1 MKHCHEEKLML
12 QITRQTE
19 YAIRGLQELSR
30 RNGSAPV
37 QLRLI
42 ASSCEVS
49 EAFLAK
55 IFQMLGHAGIVKSH
69 RGVNGGFSLG
79 REASDISIREIVEIS
94 EGGIHLSLCER
105 GNQICKDSVGC
116 RIAPLW
122 AKAQNAL
129 TDTLECTS
137 LADVV

>member
-1 MKHCHEEKLML
+1 ML

-37 QLRLI
+37 QLRVI
-42 ASSCEVS
+42 AATCDVS

-55 IFQMLGHAGIVKSH
+55 IFQMLGQAGIVRSH
-69 RGVNGGFSLG
+69 RGVKGGFSLG
-79 REASDISIREIVEIS
+79 KPASKITLREIVDVS
-94 EGGIHLSLCER
+94 EGGILLNHCLR
-105 GNQICKDSVGC
+105 GDRPCKDSSGC
-116 RIAPLW
+116 MVAPIW

>member
-1 MKHCHEEKLML
+1 ML
-12 QITRQTE
+12 QITKQTE

-30 RNGSAPV
+30 RNGAEPV

-42 ASSCEVS
+42 AAKCEVS

-55 IFQMLGHAGIVKSH
+55 IFQMLGQAGIVKSH
-69 RGVNGGFSLG
+69 RGVKGGFNLG
-79 REASDISIREIVEIS
+79 RPASEISMRDIVEVS
-94 EGGIHLSLCER
+94 EGGINLNQCLR
-105 GNQICKDSVGC
+105 GDQACKQAADC
-116 RIAPLW
+116 RVAPLW

-137 LADVV
+137 LADVL